1 MKPEV
6 PAAEGICAT
15 EQSSERREHDTGAKT
30 VIWFFGPP
38 GSGKGFCATKLSEIL
53 GVPHVDAD
61 EEQFLT
67 REYRRALEEATLTQD
82 MRRKKLERIR
92 DHVVRLLEHQGHNQ
106 VVVEDSLP
114 NRASRELLLNG
125 FGEQINVLLVYVKT
139 NPAVQALNLAKRKGE
154 HFFTVDML
162 HAWMA
167 NWEEP
172 ILWTY
177 VVDNTGYTPIQPQLE
192 NIARYVLD
200 LQYRAELEASYR
212 GSNHV

>member
-61 EEQFLT
+61 EGEFLT
-67 REYRRALEEATLTQD
+67 PEYRKALEDFTLTQD
-82 MRRKKLERIR
+82 MRTNKLERIR
-92 DHVVRLLEHQGHNQ
+92 DYVIWLLGHQGHDQ

-114 NRASRELLLNG
+114 NRASRELVLNG
-125 FGEQINVLLVYVKT
+125 FGEPINVLMVYVKT
-139 NPAVQALNLAKRKGE
+139 DPDVQRLNLEKRKEE
-154 HFFTVDML
+154 HFFTADML
-162 HAWMA
+162 PAWME

-172 ILWTY
+172 IAWRH
-177 VVDNTGYTPIQPQLE
+177 VVDNTGHTPLEPQLE
-192 NIARYVLD
+192 NIAKYVL
-200 LQYRAELEASYR
+200 YRQ
-212 GSNHV
+212 